1 MSKKAKALIITTTF
15 VMMAL
20 GGVVLAVDNYP
31 YFDPKDAGYGI
42 ELPTTINPGLTE
54 KTILTIEICM
64 TEKT

>member
-31 YFDPKDAGYGI
+31 YFDPKDTGYGI
-42 ELPTTINPGLTE
+42 TKTINPGLTE
-54 KTILTIEICM
+54 KTILTIGICM

>member
-31 YFDPKDAGYGI
+31 YFDPKDTGYGI
-42 ELPTTINPGLTE
+42 TNDLSLIH
-54 KTILTIEICM
+54 I
-64 TEKT
+64 

>member
-1 MSKKAKALIITTTF
+1 MSKKAKALITTTF

-31 YFDPKDAGYGI
+31 YFDPKDAVM

-54 KTILTIEICM
+54 RTILTIGYV
-64 TEKT
+64 